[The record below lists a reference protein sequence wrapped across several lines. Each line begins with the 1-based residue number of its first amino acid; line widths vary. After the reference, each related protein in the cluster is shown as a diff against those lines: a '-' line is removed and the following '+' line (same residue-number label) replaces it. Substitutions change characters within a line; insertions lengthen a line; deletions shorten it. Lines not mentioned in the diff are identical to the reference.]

1 MNKRNLVLVSVFLAL
16 GITAAWLTFGQ
27 KEKDS
32 GRQLLVDFKEDELE
46 SIAFIHGADSWSLV
60 NDDSGWHVKD
70 SDNSAVSAIESF
82 IPSLLKFDGKR
93 IQADDIS
100 EYGFDDDSYKIEY
113 TRKGG
118 GTVSFTLGRRTPSET
133 EFYILYDKTR
143 VYTVY
148 SMVGQAIQTEKS
160 QMLETYVYGIEYSN
174 IARIDVDGSPPIAI
188 IKQDGGWIFES
199 DNFKESLKEEL
210 VRRQVTRYFGGMY
223 CLSSMEDTP
232 ENEEKCGLNN
242 PSATVSITDK
252 KGNTDKILIGNE
264 TEKGVYIKVNDG
276 IIFEVIS
283 DYFKFIKSFR
293 EVVM

>member
-1 MNKRNLVLVSVFLAL
+1 MNKRNLVLVSVFLVL
-16 GITAAWLTFGQ
+16 GIAAAWLTFGQ

-100 EYGFDDDSYKIEY
+100 EYGFGDDSYKIEY

-160 QMLETYVYGIEYSN
+160 QMLETYVYGIEYSD

-232 ENEEKCGLNN
+232 ENEEKCGLDN